1 MARLLSF
8 RRALSPSTWLRL
20 GAVTLLVSLAT
31 LSASAWQTPGP
42 AVEEAPAATDPIE
55 EDLFDADP
63 FDAADAGEPMVD
75 EGDAAGAEIGPSKP
89 SKCKETVSMHR
100 LKSIIALWSMCGLGR
115 LTRTMGELNCGSRE

>member
-8 RRALSPSTWLRL
+8 RRALAPSAPIGGARIGFTQIGWALIAL
-20 GAVTLLVSLAT
+20 LFGAVAVP
-31 LSASAWQTPGP
+31 LSARQTPEP

-75 EGDAAGAEIGPSKP
+75 EGDAAGADEPA
-89 SKCKETVSMHR
+89 E
-100 LKSIIALWSMCGLGR
+100 
-115 LTRTMGELNCGSRE
+115 GSRSA